1 MDAVTDPDERV
12 VTYMNEHVV
21 SVKANIFTKPLT
33 GLFNMQRGPTLVLV
47 DPKDKEHHRTVGGLS
62 PEDLIAPL
70 FHGIGQTHTDRGECS
85 SARTALQRVMSDYLD
100 SDAAPEALYLSGVV
114 RCKQSDDIHEMNE
127 TLTQLREKHPTR
139 EWINRASVH
148 ESD

>member
-1 MDAVTDPDERV
+1 MDAVTYPDERV

-21 SVKANIFTKPLT
+21 SMKANISTEPPP
-33 GLFNMQRGPTLVLV
+33 GQFNVQWTPTFVLV
-47 DPKDKEHHRTVGGLS
+47 DAEDKDHHRTVGWLS
-62 PEDLIAPL
+62 PEDLIASL
-70 FHGIGQTHTDRGECS
+70 FHGIGQTHIDRGGGS

-114 RCKQSDDIHEMNE
+114 RHKQSDDIHEMNE
-127 TLTQLREKHPTR
+127 TLTQLREKHPTH
-139 EWINRASVH
+139 EWMNRASVH